1 MTDRSQVHPAFA
13 VHLLNAEG
21 VEKSK
26 AVRCG
31 FSDLLY
37 RLEELLEPGREL
49 ALVRTKLEEA
59 QQFAVRAVAIA
70 PANQATLQP
79 GEMESHDAIIHRYDA
94 EATAARVALSRAGV
108 PEVEDGQALSLA
120 ERIARLGARS

>member
-1 MTDRSQVHPAFA
+1 MSDRAQVHPAFA
-13 VHLLNAEG
+13 VHLLNVQG
-21 VEKSK
+21 LEKSK
-26 AVRCG
+26 AVRRS

-37 RLEELLEPGREL
+37 RLEELLEPGREF

-59 QQFAVRAVAIA
+59 QQFAARAVALA

-79 GEMESHDAIIHRYDA
+79 GEMDSHDAIIDRYDA
-94 EATAARVALSRAGV
+94 EATAARVALSGAGV

-120 ERIARLGARS
+120 ERIARLSARS